1 MPKLTAILTVSN
13 CRTLWNDLGTVDGY
27 LRRIEKI
34 AGEVTE
40 FVILDRSDK
49 ALAFYV
55 QPEHYPT
62 PRCVYDYADKE
73 FREPGQMVAR
83 YEAVPYHKVAGNH
96 FDIDRQM
103 LADLARDLSVDR
115 YRVIDLRRYCGQLR
129 AIITPAI

>member
-1 MPKLTAILTVSN
+1 MGKLIAILTVSR
-13 CRTLWNDLGTVDGY
+13 CRMLWNDLGTVDGY
-27 LRRIEKI
+27 LNRICKI

-40 FVILDRSDK
+40 FVILDRDDK

-55 QPEHYPT
+55 EPAGYPT

-83 YEAVPYHKVAGNH
+83 YEAVPYRKVAGNH
-96 FDIDRQM
+96 FDIDREM
-103 LADLARDLSVDR
+103 LSQLARDLSVDR
-115 YRVIDLRRYCGQLR
+115 YRVIDLRRHCGQLR